1 MPLFLIERQF
11 AEQLELQQ
19 DGVDAIKTVHEE
31 VGVDWWFS
39 FLSADK
45 KKTYCLYQAACA
57 DDLYEAARRL
67 DLPADA
73 IIEVSRIDPDAAIG
87 AAPG

>member
-11 AEQLELQQ
+11 AEQLEL
-19 DGVDAIKTVHEE
+19 GENEFNAIREANDN
-31 VGVDWWFS
+31 VGIEWLYS

-57 DDLYEAARRL
+57 DDILEAARRL
-67 DLPADA
+67 SIPADE
-73 IIEVSRIDPDAAIG
+73 IIEVAQVSPPA
-87 AAPG
+87 